1 MCKVQAIVLR
11 HLYMLM
17 GFNQN
22 DKLFQFT
29 SQRMRESATFNVF
42 LANLPQVLDQNNLI
56 GTAILHFSIQVLLYA
71 PYPSFNIPTAEAMQN
86 MVYSYSLWYLEQHVR
101 RNWLMALLT
110 ILYKYQ
116 YTMPPFPDL
125 VQNLIRIVMNSLE
138 SQFHV
143 CRRIPTTVVLDVPP
157 RRDLSQPSLGTDP
170 DERDLTPPPSPMF
183 PAETASSSKKLV
195 QDQLAKPCFR
205 KYQDS
210 SIECDETESELVA
223 IPESD
228 FSDSTLHGSS
238 APGSFDDAI
247 HFDDIV
253 TPMKPDFVKPKAM
266 AQVKTINFASAQ
278 IKTANV
284 AMSPLAL
291 AEKNDETTEMIRKI
305 HKISV
310 TASGPDKSNNNTIH
324 STSTTV
330 IETINTTSIQTKCSL
345 SEGVR
350 MMVTSTMLGSEQPKA
365 QAILNPPVNVQKA
378 IVITQSNNNSKPS
391 SSKDAPFA
399 SMMMANIASNQFKT
413 ISAVAGAENVA
424 EECKNNGNKFN
435 SKSQKSRL
443 QDKPKALVS
452 PNGVATTWLE
462 RSPSSPTFRTLGR
475 QQKIIETSITP
486 VSTPVQ
492 LLSAEE
498 KRAPYKKG
506 NMRSIE
512 KQQINYGSPESP
524 LSKMD
529 LMTPPADATDTALL
543 SPSSIGHLEIPTPE
557 RLLPIGQ
564 NEGSLSTLV
573 DRVREA
579 LQIPDISH
587 LKQDSTESC
596 KDECNSTSRDSRG
609 NSPRKLIKQV
619 ALIESPPNIFTEEV
633 TPLTRKAVQGIKIDK
648 MSNAREET
656 VRTQRQRFRKV
667 GPFAIGSQSISDA
680 KSKYAGAWPPNQS
693 HFPDDSDDDE
703 DDTQRASFAS
713 SDYKSVILFL
723 QVLR

>member
-56 GTAILHFSIQVLLYA
+56 GASLLHFSIHVLLYA
-71 PYPSFNIPTAEAMQN
+71 PYPNFNIPTADAMQN

-101 RNWLMALLT
+101 RNWLMAVLT

-116 YTMPPFPDL
+116 YTMPPFTDL

-138 SQFHV
+138 SQYHV
-143 CRRIPTTVVLDVPP
+143 CRRIPTTVVIDVPP

-170 DERDLTPPPSPMF
+170 DERDLTPPPSPF
-183 PAETASSSKKLV
+183 QANETAGSSKKPVL
-195 QDQLAKPCFR
+195 DQLAKPSFQ

-247 HFDDIV
+247 HFDDVVI
-253 TPMKPDFVKPKAM
+253 TMKPEVIKPKAT
-266 AQVKTINFASAQ
+266 AQVKTINFAQAQ
-278 IKTANV
+278 MKTANL
-284 AMSPLAL
+284 AMSPLAI
-291 AEKNDETTEMIRKI
+291 AEKNDDTMEIIKKI

-310 TASGPDKSNNNTIH
+310 TTSGPDRSNNNTIH
-324 STSTTV
+324 STTTTT
-330 IETINTTSIQTKCSL
+330 IEAINTASIQTRCSL

-350 MMVTSTMLGSEQPKA
+350 MMVTSSMLGSEQPKA

-378 IVITQSNNNSKPS
+378 VVITQSNNNSKPS
-391 SSKDAPFA
+391 SSKDSPFA
-399 SMMMANIASNQFKT
+399 SMMMANIASTSIKT
-413 ISAVAGAENVA
+413 IGAVACTDNMA
-424 EECKNNGNKFN
+424 EETKHNGTKIN
-435 SKSQKSRL
+435 SKLQKQRS

-452 PNGVATTWLE
+452 PNGMASNWIE
-462 RSPSSPTFRTLGR
+462 RSPSSRTLGR

-486 VSTPVQ
+486 SSTTVQ
-492 LLSAEE
+492 SASAED
-498 KRAPYKKG
+498 KRAPFKKG
-506 NMRSIE
+506 NMRSLE
-512 KQQINYGSPESP
+512 KNQTNYGSPDSP

-529 LMTPPADATDTALL
+529 LMSPPADMTDAALL

-564 NEGSLSTLV
+564 NEGNISTLV
-573 DRVREA
+573 ERVREA
-579 LQIPDISH
+579 LQIPDIRH
-587 LKQDSTESC
+587 LKQDSTESN
-596 KDECNSTSRDSRG
+596 KDDGNSTSRDSRA

-619 ALIESPPNIFTEEV
+619 ALIESPPNICMEEV
-633 TPLTRKAVQGIKIDK
+633 TPLTAKAVHSIKIDK

-656 VRTQRQRFRKV
+656 VKAQRQRFRKI
-667 GPFAIGSQSISDA
+667 GPFTIGSQSVSDS
-680 KSKYAGAWPPNQS
+680 KTKYAGAWPPNQS
-693 HFPDDSDDDE
+693 QYQDDSDDDE
-703 DDTQRASFAS
+703 DDTQRTSFAS
-713 SDYKSVILFL
+713 SDLKTVINMIFF
-723 QVLR
+723 